1 MRARVDDAIAFYP
14 SPPRRATTLSPAEVR
29 NFNDHGY
36 LRPLD
41 ALSEAEVQAARAY
54 FESLLARV
62 RALKDGRN
70 AYTLDGY
77 HNRCRGIW
85 DIAQHP
91 VLLDYVEDLLG
102 ADFVCWSSHY
112 FCKLPGD
119 PKRVPWHQD
128 ATYWPVRPTKTV
140 TVWLAIDDVDAGNS
154 PMQFMPGSHRQGALE
169 WQTAT
174 GDTVLLQE
182 VQDIQR
188 FGEAVQNTL
197 RAGQVSIHTSTLLHG
212 SEASVSGRRRCG
224 LALRYVPADC
234 TAIELPS
241 ALNRRGLKPG
251 TLRQRVLNNA
261 VACRGDPGHWR
272 SNPPPPGDDV
282 TMIHR
287 HYRD

>member
-1 MRARVDDAIAFYP
+1 MNEAIAFHP
-14 SPPRRATTLSPAEVR
+14 SPPERAKTLPRNLIEQFNHDGFVR
-29 NFNDHGY
+29 G
-36 LRPLD
+36 LD
-41 ALSEAEVQAARAY
+41 ALTEAEVAAARDY

-85 DIAQHP
+85 EMAQHP
-91 VLLDYVEDLLG
+91 VILDCVEDLLG
-102 ADFVCWSSHY
+102 PDFVCWSSHY

-140 TVWLAIDDVDAGNS
+140 TVWLAIDDVDDDNA
-154 PMQFMPGSHRQGALE
+154 PLEFMPGSHRLGAIE
-169 WQTAT
+169 WQAAT
-174 GDTVLLQE
+174 GDHVLHQE
-182 VQDIQR
+182 VKEVDR
-188 FGEAVQNTL
+188 FGKAVRNTL

-212 SEASVSGRRRCG
+212 SEPNRSERRRCG
-224 LALRYVPADC
+224 LALRYIPSDC
-234 TAIELPS
+234 GAIESPG
-241 ALNRRGLKPG
+241 ALQRRKLRPG
-251 TLRQRVLNNA
+251 TLRRAVMNNA
-261 VACRGDPGHWR
+261 VACRGDPGEWR
-272 SNPPPPGDDV
+272 RNGAPPGDDV